1 MRLELTGRHIK
12 ITPAIRALVEDGL
25 AHALRKLN
33 SSVVSVQVVLTQE
46 KSRVHVDATLH
57 AKGDRFLH
65 GEATGRDPATAVS
78 AVLDKID
85 RQAQRVKNKWADG
98 KRRGVSAAK
107 AGSATP
113 RPEAAGG
120 VFGDGAAP
128 AATPGPRVMRVR
140 RYPIK
145 RMSVDEAALV
155 VGDTTN
161 SFVLFRESDSQ
172 ALTIVFRRPDGN
184 VGLIEPEIAKG

>member
-1 MRLELTGRHIK
+1 MRLELTGRHVK

-25 AHALRKLN
+25 AHSLRKLN

-85 RQAQRVKNKWADG
+85 RQAQRLKNKWADG

-107 AGSATP
+107 AGSITP
-113 RPEAAGG
+113 RPEAAGRI
-120 VFGDGAAP
+120 FGDGGVAP
-128 AATPGPRVMRVR
+128 VSGPRVMRVR
-140 RYPIK
+140 RYAIK
-145 RMSVDEAALV
+145 RMSVEEAALV
-155 VGDTTN
+155 VGDTPN
-161 SFVLFRESDSQ
+161 SFVLFRESDTQ
-172 ALTIVFRRPDGN
+172 ALTVVFRRPDGN

>member
-1 MRLELTGRHIK
+1 MRLELTGRHVK

-25 AHALRKLN
+25 AHSLRKLN

-57 AKGDRFLH
+57 AKGDRFLR

-98 KRRGVSAAK
+98 KRRGISPAKGAA
-107 AGSATP
+107 AAP
-113 RPEAAGG
+113 RPEAAAR
-120 VFGDGAAP
+120 VFGDGAT
-128 AATPGPRVMRVR
+128 AAAGPRVMRVR
-140 RYPIK
+140 RYPLK
-145 RMSVDEAALV
+145 RMSVEEAALV

-161 SFVLFRESDSQ
+161 SFVLFRESDTQ

>member
-12 ITPAIRALVEDGL
+12 ITPAIRTLVEDGL
-25 AHALRKLN
+25 ALPLRKLN

-65 GEATGRDPATAVS
+65 GEATGRDPATALS

-107 AGSATP
+107 AGSAAP
-113 RPEAAGG
+113 RPESAGRL
-120 VFGDGAAP
+120 FGDGAVAP
-128 AATPGPRVMRVR
+128 PPGPRVMRVR

-145 RMSVDEAALV
+145 RMSVEEAALV

-161 SFVLFRESDSQ
+161 SFVLFRESDSH